1 MRMFVRSDADQL
13 AAIVDRIDRGD
24 LRVDISG
31 RYPLSDIALV
41 HRLSDDG
48 KLRGKV
54 VLESTV

>member
-24 LRVDISG
+24 LRVDIS

-54 VLESTV
+54 VLESAV